1 MVCQDAEFTQ
11 PPLSNVKLNCWI
23 CQNCCVAL
31 SKLLNGLVKVF
42 TCISRIL
49 PNTQAEIWPGFW
61 IEFIRGK
68 ICSSKIF
75 DIIQLWAAYTLRG
88 NVRYLLDKCGGEAT
102 PQWCCRPQLSGKRRA
117 DYTRVSFKILLFFM
131 TECSGLFS
139 VYPLGSLH
147 PPLTTYSPLRE
158 FFDLW
163 MKSLKSFKLPGTYM
177 DALPCTHHTQLG
189 TISPNIVIQWL

>member
-11 PPLSNVKLNCWI
+11 PLLSNVKLNCWI
-23 CQNCCVAL
+23 CQYCCAAL

-42 TCISRIL
+42 TCISRLL
-49 PNTQAEIWPGFW
+49 PNT
-61 IEFIRGK
+61 K
-68 ICSSKIF
+68 LKF
-75 DIIQLWAAYTLRG
+75 DQDFELNSFVAKFVRLKYLTSFNFEQLTPWGEMYVIYSTS
-88 NVRYLLDKCGGEAT
+88 VGGR

-147 PPLTTYSPLRE
+147 PPLTTYSSLRE

-163 MKSLKSFKLPGTYM
+163 MKSLKSFKLPGT
-177 DALPCTHHTQLG
+177 
-189 TISPNIVIQWL
+189 